1 MLGARLHTPEVVRWW
16 GDPRPPSTRRPGPIA
31 LAAPTQGRAFSGS
44 MIVATAE
51 GPAVLMLFAERGAAQ
66 LWCPVQPMP
75 SFSAAILVPSTRALI
90 SAPGVPWARSGKPM
104 FLRTFICG

>member
-1 MLGARLHTPEVVRWW
+1 MLGAWLHTPEVVRWW
-16 GDPRPPSTRRPGPIA
+16 GDPPPAIDPATGTHRARRA
-31 LAAPTQGRAFSGS
+31 YARAGFSGS
-44 MIVATAE
+44 MMVATAE

-90 SAPGVPWARSGKPM
+90 FLNATSRAKSGDP
-104 FLRTFICG
+104 